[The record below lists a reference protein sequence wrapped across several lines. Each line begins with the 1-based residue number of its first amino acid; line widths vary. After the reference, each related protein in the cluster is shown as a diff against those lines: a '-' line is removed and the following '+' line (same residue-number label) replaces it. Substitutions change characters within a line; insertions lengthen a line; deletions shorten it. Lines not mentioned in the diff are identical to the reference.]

1 MKIYNLFLMATF
13 ALAGVSCTNDLI
25 IPEEQGADGMISSV
39 QTSVSAYS
47 RFNDVDNVWDKG
59 DVIGI
64 YMLGA
69 GTDNILNNASNVE
82 FTAKEDG
89 ASVKFSTTTPIK
101 ISGEN
106 TDFLAYY
113 PYSSDINDFVY
124 DLNLSEQSDGY
135 DKFDLMYAKNTD
147 VDSQSAKTLSF
158 NFEHQLSKV
167 IIKPTLEEGY
177 TLEGVTIEGM
187 PSSCQF
193 NIYTGE
199 LLLGEEGK
207 IKTYHNADESSY
219 TAIVTPVSTASSMSI
234 VFSVS
239 DSKGVVK
246 DYSYTVNPEKI
257 SSFEA
262 GKSYTLNLDVQT
274 ISVPDEGG
282 DEGGDV
288 EGNYDFTIEV
298 DSSTDFSNCMSG
310 KTGKGAILFSADLP
324 VTISNTVTIPAGIT
338 ELHFTCHDEKQASV
352 TMKDIVLNP
361 DLQKLVFNNLKV
373 TGQEGIGLI
382 SESQYM
388 ANAGTIEI
396 TGCEMSGMEYIY
408 FYTNYD
414 KNNTQGC
421 YQTSFVENFTID
433 NSIIHDIYS
442 VLYIR
447 AVMHTKFTNS
457 TFYNMG
463 YEIYYFDQRVSDLIN
478 YSFDLTVE
486 DCTIVGRSG
495 RNALSG
501 EGNKIN
507 LYLSRNIVLADE
519 AKNVVYRAQLTDGA
533 GNYVPEGFS
542 NRIHNGEQDP
552 SVITVVS
559 PAADLLPNYNFE
571 NPTNDFTTSYPAG
584 DPRWRIGN

>member
-1 MKIYNLFLMATF
+1 MKIYNLFLMTTF

-25 IPEEQGADGMISSV
+25 IPEEQDTDEMINSV

-59 DVIGI
+59 DAIGI
-64 YMLGA
+64 YMLRA
-69 GTDNILNNASNVE
+69 STDDVLNDASNVE

-106 TDFLAYY
+106 ADFISYY
-113 PYSSDINDFVY
+113 PYSSDINDFIY
-124 DLNLSEQSDGY
+124 DINLSDQSEGY

-147 VDSQSAKTLSF
+147 VDSQSAKALSF
-158 NFEHQLSKV
+158 NFEHQLTKV

-177 TLEGVTIEGM
+177 TLNGVTIEGM

-199 LLLGEEGK
+199 IISGEEGE
-207 IKTYHNADESSY
+207 IKTYHNADECSY

-239 DSKGVVK
+239 DSKGTVK

-262 GKSYTLNLDVQT
+262 GKSYTLNLDVQAVT
-274 ISVPDEGG
+274 VPDEGG
-282 DEGGDV
+282 DEGGEEVGDF
-288 EGNYDFTIEV
+288 DFTVNV
-298 DSSTDFSNCMSG
+298 DANTDFNTCLSG
-310 KTGKGAILFSADLP
+310 KTGKGAIMFTTEYAANITN
-324 VTISNTVTIPAGIT
+324 TITIPDGIT
-338 ELHFTCHDEKQASV
+338 ELHFTCSDESQASV
-352 TMKDIVLNP
+352 AMKDVVLNP
-361 DLQKLVFNNLKV
+361 GLQKLVFNNLKV
-373 TGQEGIGLI
+373 TGQEGVGLI
-382 SESQYM
+382 SETEYM

-396 TGCEMSGMEYIY
+396 TDCEMSGMEYIY
-408 FYTNYD
+408 YYSKYD
-414 KNNTQGC
+414 KNDTAGC
-421 YQTSFVENFTID
+421 YQSSFVENFTID
-433 NSIIHDIYS
+433 NCIIHDVHS

-447 AVMHTKFTNS
+447 AVMHAKFTNS

-478 YSFDLTVE
+478 YSFDLRIE
-486 DCTIVGRSG
+486 DCTVVGRSG
-495 RNALSG
+495 RNAFSG

-507 LYLSRNIVLADE
+507 LYLFRNIVLADE

-533 GNYVPEGFS
+533 GNYVPVGYS
-542 NRIHNGEQDP
+542 NRIHNGEQTSDIITIVDP
-552 SVITVVS
+552 ATN
-559 PAADLLPNYNFE
+559 LLPNYNFE
-571 NPTNDFTTSYPAG
+571 SPTNDFTTSYSAG
-584 DPRWRIGN
+584 DPRWRTGN